1 MSSSLI
7 CSKGKWKSNLQTN
20 KAGGQK
26 TGLREVLGF
35 NRFYCFMTFREGCV
49 FGLHLFWLNDSTCS
63 WTVLRISEKGD
74 GKEWK
79 KKKSAMKYQA
89 IQNNIY
95 QRLSQPKI
103 NLDSINFNIQ
113 KSIFYEEL
121 TLLCQRKTS
130 LGSIVCS

>member
-1 MSSSLI
+1 
-7 CSKGKWKSNLQTN
+7 
-20 KAGGQK
+20 
-26 TGLREVLGF
+26 
-35 NRFYCFMTFREGCV
+35 
-49 FGLHLFWLNDSTCS
+49 
-63 WTVLRISEKGD
+63 
-74 GKEWK
+74 
-79 KKKSAMKYQA
+79 MKYQA